1 MPSKRCVM
9 SIYLRG
15 GRTKMPAKS
24 PMIFAIVSIKLT
36 HVGFRAHVKIA
47 SLVSL
52 LHPSQSGAGRCDERV
67 CLSVC
72 LFVCLYA
79 CLLAYLRNDMP
90 KHRRIFRC
98 SLLVAVA
105 RFSSGS
111 IWIRYVLP
119 VAASC
124 LVKLAVDRETHHG
137 QHPAIWVNKINHTLD
152 AT

>member
-1 MPSKRCVM
+1 M

-52 LHPSQSGAGRCDERV
+52 LRPSQSGAGRCDERV

-72 LFVCLYA
+72 LFVYV
-79 CLLAYLRNDMP
+79 P
-90 KHRRIFRC
+90 VC
-98 SLLVAVA
+98 SLILGTTCRNIAEFSAA
-105 RFSSGS
+105 RYLWPWLGS
-111 IWIRYVLP
+111 PL
-119 VAASC
+119 AASGYGMYF
-124 LVKLAVDRETHHG
+124 LLRHRV
-137 QHPAIWVNKINHTLD
+137 
-152 AT
+152 